1 MNEPEFPPRRGRPPN
16 ISLPNRL
23 PESDAT
29 PDESAPTIA
38 LEDPRAR
45 AARRAF
51 ELREHLGD
59 LDQGQDEFHIDP
71 RIVPD
76 GWSYE
81 WKRKTVLMAER
92 DDGANASYMTIVQQ
106 RGWEPVPTSRHP
118 HLMPKG
124 HPGNAAIE
132 KKGQILMERPL
143 EITKEIQAQELRK
156 ARAQVGQKE
165 AQLNNAPPG
174 TFGRDNK
181 GSPLTNIKKAYGHEP
196 IAVPK

>member
-16 ISLPNRL
+16 IPQSLPG
-23 PESDAT
+23 PAAEETAS
-29 PDESAPTIA
+29 PIA

-59 LDQGQDEFHIDP
+59 MDQNTDEYAIDP

-81 WKRKTVLMAER
+81 WKRRTVLLSER
-92 DDGANASYMTIVQQ
+92 DDGANQSYMTLIQQ

-118 HLMPKG
+118 ELMPKG
-124 HPGNAAIE
+124 HNGAAAIE
-132 KKGQILMERPL
+132 RKGLILMERPL
-143 EITKEIQAQELRK
+143 EITKEVEQLEKRK

-165 AQLNNAPPG
+165 AQLNNAPQG

-181 GSPLTNIKKAYGHEP
+181 GSPLVNVKKSYGHEP